1 MSLNWREIAL
11 IISELPLEGS
21 AIQKVVQHDF
31 NSLSWELYRSDVR
44 RWILY
49 TEVGTPYARLHLLS
63 EKLARKTDKLQR
75 FIQFSRAHLIGCR
88 ITEVYQF
95 PFDRLIRLR
104 LERRDEIKLLYIR
117 LYSGSG
123 ANIIVTDEENRILDL
138 LFRRPKRNEVS
149 GEILELEPLRTEEG
163 KVFAVRERTESSFNR
178 QIEVAYDAEREE
190 ADIEQL
196 LTSVRTKRDR
206 ELQRLAANL
215 ISAQRSEKTNATYQR
230 QQEIADLLSANA
242 HLLHSSAGEIEL
254 YDWHTDEMIT
264 IALDSKRHGHAH
276 IEAAYSAYH
285 RAKGAYERASSEVQR
300 LGALIAEREAH
311 YEDLF
316 TEQSDSAAW
325 SAALQTE
332 LATQEPSSKA
342 AAGGVG
348 LTIQSGEHT
357 LLVGRNAKENDR
369 LLRDY
374 TRGNDWWMHTRDY
387 SGGYVFIK
395 DIRGKSVPLETL
407 LDAATLA
414 IHYSKARKEGKADL
428 YYTQVKYLRRAKG
441 AKLGTV
447 LPTQEKNL
455 SVVLDEE
462 RLRRLLL
469 EHDDA

>member
-1 MSLNWREIAL
+1 M
-11 IISELPLEGS
+11 
-21 AIQKVVQHDF
+21 
-31 NSLSWELYRSDVR
+31 
-44 RWILY
+44 
-49 TEVGTPYARLHLLS
+49 
-63 EKLARKTDKLQR
+63 
-75 FIQFSRAHLIGCR
+75 
-88 ITEVYQF
+88 
-95 PFDRLIRLR
+95 
-104 LERRDEIKLLYIR
+104 
-117 LYSGSG
+117 
-123 ANIIVTDEENRILDL
+123 
-138 LFRRPKRNEVS
+138 
-149 GEILELEPLRTEEG
+149 
-163 KVFAVRERTESSFNR
+163 
-178 QIEVAYDAEREE
+178 
-190 ADIEQL
+190 
-196 LTSVRTKRDR
+196 
-206 ELQRLAANL
+206 
-215 ISAQRSEKTNATYQR
+215 
-230 QQEIADLLSANA
+230 
-242 HLLHSSAGEIEL
+242 
-254 YDWHTDEMIT
+254 
-264 IALDSKRHGHAH
+264 
-276 IEAAYSAYH
+276 
-285 RAKGAYERASSEVQR
+285 
-300 LGALIAEREAH
+300 
-311 YEDLF
+311 
-316 TEQSDSAAW
+316 
-325 SAALQTE
+325 QTE